1 MIRILASAAL
11 SLAVA
16 GAMAAPHGLTAE
28 ELVAFD
34 RVSSP
39 VLSPDGEQ
47 VVFSL
52 RQADVAANKA
62 TSSLWAIGLDG
73 KTPARRLLAPGSTA
87 MAAQFSPDGQQL
99 YFLSEPPRELRR
111 LFRLS
116 QAAMAQLAFRR

>member
-1 MIRILASAAL
+1 MIRILVGAAL

-16 GAMAAPHGLTAE
+16 GAMAAPHGLAAE

-39 VLSPDGEQ
+39 VLAPDGEL

-62 TSSLWAIGLDG
+62 SSSLWAIGLDG
-73 KTPARRLLAPGSTA
+73 
-87 MAAQFSPDGQQL
+87 
-99 YFLSEPPRELRR
+99 
-111 LFRLS
+111 
-116 QAAMAQLAFRR
+116 